1 MSTPRPLLAAAL
13 IGVLVNGPPLMG
25 AALLDRVL
33 ATVEGRVI
41 TLSDVR
47 AAQRLGLVN
56 VAGAGDAAAA
66 ALDRL
71 IDRTV
76 ILIEVERYAPPEP
89 DPSAVSERVG
99 AVKAR
104 LGSPEQLAAA
114 LQLSGLDEASLDAWA
129 RNDLRIERYLQDRF
143 AGAAEPTDE
152 DIDGYLRRHEG
163 DLARS
168 GRAPNDPEARR
179 QAREQVALER
189 RAALVS
195 EWVQS
200 LRDRATISVPPP
212 LRN

>member
-1 MSTPRPLLAAAL
+1 MSTPRPLLAAVL
-13 IGVLVNGPPLMG
+13 ISVLMNGPPLMG

-47 AAQRLGLVN
+47 AAQRLGLVD

-89 DPSAVSERVG
+89 DPSAVSERVS

-114 LQLSGLDEASLDAWA
+114 LQLSGLDEASLDEWA

-152 DIDGYLRRHEG
+152 DIDGYLRRHAG

-168 GRAPNDPEARR
+168 GRASNDPEARR

-195 EWVQS
+195 EWVQG
-200 LRDRATISVPPP
+200 LRDRATISAPPP